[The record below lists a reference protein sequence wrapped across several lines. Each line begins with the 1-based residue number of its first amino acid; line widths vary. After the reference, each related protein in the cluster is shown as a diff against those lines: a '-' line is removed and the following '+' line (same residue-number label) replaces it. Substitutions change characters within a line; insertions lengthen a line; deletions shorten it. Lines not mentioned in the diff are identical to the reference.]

1 MEPAAPETLPARV
14 RECERDLLRALAVRA
29 KFPRDPWPAWPDDD
43 RRRPPPPLAEILLAI
58 APAGQSVDPDA
69 GNRGLIAA
77 LLARRRLACEN
88 ADAKAAVHPEDFRAA
103 LAVGDRDQLALLL
116 ADLAAELRA
125 LDSIRE
131 AVPLVAPDLDPDL
144 ALLLWREHVL
154 PWIRQTEIDHLAAP

>member
-1 MEPAAPETLPARV
+1 MDSPDLASLRARLADAD
-14 RECERDLLRALAVRA
+14 RDLLRAVAARA
-29 KFPRDPWPAWPDDD
+29 KFPRDPWPAWPNDD

-88 ADAKAAVHPEDFRAA
+88 ADAKAAVHPEDFRAV

-125 LDSIRE
+125 LEYIRTV
-131 AVPLVAPDLDPDL
+131 APQVAPDLDPEL
-144 ALLLWREHVL
+144 ALLLWREYVF

>member
-1 MEPAAPETLPARV
+1 MDSPDLASLRV
-14 RECERDLLRALAVRA
+14 RLADADRDLLRACAARA

-58 APAGQSVDPDA
+58 APAGKSTDPDA
-69 GNRGLIAA
+69 GNGALISA
-77 LLARRRLACEN
+77 LLARRRLACEI
-88 ADAKAAVHPEDFRAA
+88 ADAKAAVHPEDFRAV

-125 LDSIRE
+125 LEFIRTV
-131 AVPLVAPDLDPDL
+131 APQVAPDLDPEL
-144 ALLLWREHVL
+144 ALLLWREYVF